1 MAPSHGKTSMTAPR
15 PKRAKSHRS
24 SWMLSLN
31 TAIAN
36 DPKLVEAALFP
47 PNPRRRKRIT
57 EFMDKYD
64 PAIGVRWY
72 ELLERGM
79 RTKKDAKEFEAIQE
93 EAPEFL
99 APYVELS
106 HAALANGEREE
117 AFSIAAFAYM
127 LAVQRIADREGNWPK
142 IMEWGWF
149 ENRPLMRA
157 LHHFAWMLWK
167 LGRSDHA
174 AMILRRIL
182 RMNPDDNQGVRYEL
196 LAIRLQL
203 PVETWDKP
211 FFVKDGPMAGAAWD
225 GRKIEIWFD
234 REAKR
239 FPDEFDWMFAEWKK
253 RG

>member
-1 MAPSHGKTSMTAPR
+1 MTPPTAHAQKKASSHTR
-15 PKRAKSHRS
+15 RRVDRS
-24 SWMLSLN
+24 PWTLPLN
-31 TAIAN
+31 PAIAN
-36 DPKLVEAALFP
+36 DPKLVEATLFP
-47 PNPRRRKRIT
+47 SNSHRRKRIVQ
-57 EFMDKYD
+57 FMDKYD

-79 RTKKDAKEFEAIQE
+79 RTKKDRKEFAAIQE

-106 HAALANGEREE
+106 QIALASGEPEE
-117 AFSIAAFAYM
+117 AFDIAAFAYM
-127 LAVQRIADREGNWPK
+127 LAVQRIADREGNWPEV
-142 IMEWGWF
+142 MEWGWF
-149 ENRPLMRA
+149 ENRPLIRA
-157 LHHFAWMLWK
+157 LHHFAWMLWQI
-167 LGRSDHA
+167 GRPDHA

-182 RMNPDDNQGVRYEL
+182 RMNPGDNQGVRYEL

-203 PVETWDKP
+203 TVETWDEP

-225 GRKIEIWFD
+225 GRTIGDWFD
-234 REAKR
+234 REAKK

>member
-1 MAPSHGKTSMTAPR
+1 MTPSPARTQKKA
-15 PKRAKSHRS
+15 
-24 SWMLSLN
+24 SLPFN
-31 TAIAN
+31 AAIAN
-36 DPKLVEAALFP
+36 DPTLVEAILFP
-47 PNPRRRKRIT
+47 SNSHRRKRIV

-79 RTKKDAKEFEAIQE
+79 RTKNDMKEFEAIQE

-106 HAALANGEREE
+106 HSALANGEREE
-117 AFSIAAFAYM
+117 AFSIATFAYM
-127 LAVQRIADREGNWPK
+127 LAVQRIADRQGNWPET
-142 IMEWGWF
+142 MEWAWF

-167 LGRSDHA
+167 RGQPDHA

-182 RMNPDDNQGVRYEL
+182 RMNPSDNQGVRYEL
-196 LAIRLQL
+196 LAIQLQL
-203 PVETWDKP
+203 SVETWDKS
-211 FFVKDGPMAGAAWD
+211 FFVKDGPMAGVAWD
-225 GRKIEIWFD
+225 GRKIEDWFD
-234 REAKR
+234 RGAKK
-239 FPDEFDWMFAEWKK
+239 FPDEFNWMFAEWEK